1 MIFQSI
7 SGNPQ
12 KMTQILIAL
21 FLSLYPYQVDSSIQ
35 KTTKPVLKYH
45 NADQIQSFT
54 ESKPCFTWT
63 QQEVESE
70 EEFNTFS

>member
-12 KMTQILIAL
+12 KMTQILITL

-35 KTTKPVLKYH
+35 KTTQPVLKYY
-45 NADQIQSFT
+45 NADQFQNFT
-54 ESKPCFTWT
+54 ESKPCFIWT
-63 QQEVESE
+63 QQKVESE
-70 EEFNTFS
+70 KEFGTFS